1 MWDVLLDEGEVMNE
15 LLDDVDRIENERR
28 MVDDVLDD
36 DESRTWA
43 AVRLESMINLLLLMF
58 FYYSACAFFSDV
70 MEKEEGSVVR
80 IFEQPSNNKKKWL
93 CAGARG

>member
-36 DESRTWA
+36 DESRT
-43 AVRLESMINLLLLMF
+43 
-58 FYYSACAFFSDV
+58 
-70 MEKEEGSVVR
+70 
-80 IFEQPSNNKKKWL
+80 
-93 CAGARG
+93 